1 VSTFRRHNRLV
12 NLQLYRCRPILP
24 DLFCELVC
32 FLVLQ
37 DYFRLK
43 NRPSQWTQK
52 VGSGDE
58 ISLLSNNYSTIL
70 VKVDSSEIQLG
81 LALAVNDNERPRL
94 SKVCSQP
101 TILNRDMRG
110 LQVMEEPSWNF
121 EYIPKSLVEELF
133 VRLDT
138 NNDNLVSK

>member
-1 VSTFRRHNRLV
+1 M
-12 NLQLYRCRPILP
+12 
-24 DLFCELVC
+24 
-32 FLVLQ
+32 LQ

>member
-1 VSTFRRHNRLV
+1 M
-12 NLQLYRCRPILP
+12 
-24 DLFCELVC
+24 
-32 FLVLQ
+32 LQ

-52 VGSGDE
+52 VGPDDE

-70 VKVDSSEIQLG
+70 VKIDSSEIQLG
-81 LALAVNDNERPRL
+81 LALAANDNGRPPL

-121 EYIPKSLVEELF
+121 EYVPKSLVEELF